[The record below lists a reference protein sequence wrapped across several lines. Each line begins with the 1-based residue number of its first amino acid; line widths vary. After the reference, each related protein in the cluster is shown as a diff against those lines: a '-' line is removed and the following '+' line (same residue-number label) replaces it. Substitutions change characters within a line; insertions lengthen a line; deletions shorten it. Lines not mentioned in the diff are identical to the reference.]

1 MHQKYSFCTTSSSM
15 DEHEHEVAYTLEQLK
30 EVRSLSGAPLKE
42 CKKALVNTKNSDN
55 RITAAIDWLRIRGK
69 AIAAQKSG
77 DVAQH
82 GFIGMYRNE
91 NDAALVEVNCVT
103 DFVEHNPVF
112 QEAVMNISH
121 TVFRNDSDI
130 FPNYGLMVEELQNL
144 PIIDAKSAK
153 RALFR
158 NDSDIF
164 PNYGLMVEELQNLP
178 IIDAKSGQASAQSI
192 REALTDIIGS
202 IRENLVFRRAYKM
215 HCTPAGVLCG
225 YLHGR
230 KNENLGM
237 KGSLVSLET
246 DLEELNEEQRGSLKE
261 LGQQIATHVVANYPQ
276 PKYIS
281 REELSAHEIEK
292 ERELIM
298 KTILEK
304 EGEGQN
310 MEIVQKQLEGRMN
323 KFFVDNVLL
332 EQPYCLEDD
341 SKLTIAKM
349 LKLKGHQMKCNVYV
363 AHMVCYNLGEP

>member
-1 MHQKYSFCTTSSSM
+1 M

-144 PIIDAKSAK
+144 PIIDAKS
-153 RALFR
+153 
-158 NDSDIF
+158 
-164 PNYGLMVEELQNLP
+164 
-178 IIDAKSGQASAQSI
+178 GQASAQSI

-246 DLEELNEEQRGSLKE
+246 DLEELNEEQRDSLKE